1 MNIKKCELCPRKCG
15 VDRTEKCGFCGETD
29 KIRIANFQLH
39 FWEEP
44 VISGK
49 NGSGTVFFSG
59 CVLKCVFCQNYEIS
73 AQNKGY
79 EVSVDRL
86 SEIFLELQEKGA
98 HNINLVNPTH
108 FVPQI
113 IEALDLCSGKLTI
126 PVVYNSGGYERVET
140 IEKLKGY
147 VDVFLPDL
155 KYFDSD
161 ISKEYSKAEDYFI
174 NAISAIKKMAEITGK
189 PIIENGLIKRGTIVR
204 HLVLPN
210 SRKDSIAL
218 IEKLGE
224 TFKKDEI

>member
-86 SEIFLELQEKGA
+86 SEIFLELQE
-98 HNINLVNPTH
+98 N
-108 FVPQI
+108 F
-113 IEALDLCSGKLTI
+113 I
-126 PVVYNSGGYERVET
+126 PILG
-140 IEKLKGY
+140 
-147 VDVFLPDL
+147 
-155 KYFDSD
+155 
-161 ISKEYSKAEDYFI
+161 IS
-174 NAISAIKKMAEITGK
+174 IK
-189 PIIENGLIKRGTIVR
+189 ENGEVSIVCFYTALLRTQPDTI
-204 HLVLPN
+204 
-210 SRKDSIAL
+210 DA
-218 IEKLGE
+218 
-224 TFKKDEI
+224 